1 MLRTDSAGQA
11 QYLAFK
17 GKIFQPYS
25 RNQRLFGI
33 VELAEIESGKPD
45 GRIEEGRGCS
55 QVLQRVFS
63 VFPFAG
69 TRKKPFGALNQLPLS
84 GHLDTLTMAR
94 PLFLP

>member
-1 MLRTDSAGQA
+1 LRTDSAGQA
-11 QYLAFK
+11 QSLAFK

-45 GRIEEGRGCS
+45 GRIDENRGYPL
-55 QVLQRVFS
+55 VIQRVFP

-84 GHLDTLTMAR
+84 GHLETLTMAR
-94 PLFLP
+94 PLLFP